1 MEKIMNPEGLKFGGF
16 KFSMARTQ
24 IGSGSPLTIGP
35 DTQLPD
41 STALNIYIRGD
52 WFVPNSTFYYGEFF
66 RFINFEFETNVLQ
79 VNTAGGKEVTTFPY
93 KKELND
99 DSFLLELSVFPVRA
113 SWTIEANLILTI
125 QKKST
130 GEIFKPRYEFKLGP
144 LHKDILGFGVNERLS
159 RTIDIVLNTTAP
171 YPSDQFQLPPNPE
184 SMRYFE
190 IQNEIAQQTADLY
203 MSMKEALI
211 SSQNQ
216 NPDPGGT
223 GELGLIPDTASQ
235 PWYIDQSLYEQA
247 MASGGLTAGI
257 VSIFIDS
264 MRQYYQTVSKIFG
277 SFWEVQEL
285 HKEFLEM
292 YKIHHMTK
300 NVNNYQWWEIKWVQI
315 RIQIMIIESL
325 PGFEKPIIPPP
336 IELIDTI

>member
-1 MEKIMNPEGLKFGGF
+1 M
-16 KFSMARTQ
+16 
-24 IGSGSPLTIGP
+24 
-35 DTQLPD
+35 
-41 STALNIYIRGD
+41 
-52 WFVPNSTFYYGEFF
+52 
-66 RFINFEFETNVLQ
+66 Q
-79 VNTAGGKEVTTFPY
+79 VYTAGGGDVTTFPY

-99 DSFLLELSVFPVRA
+99 DSFLLELTVFPVEA
-113 SWTIEANLILTI
+113 SWTIEANLLLTI

-144 LHKDILGFGVNERLS
+144 LHKDILGFGVNKQLS

-171 YPSDQFQLPPNPE
+171 YPSDQFKLPPNPE

-190 IQNEIAQQTADLY
+190 IGNEINQQTADLY
-203 MSMKEALI
+203 VSMKEALTM
-211 SSQNQ
+211 SQNQ
-216 NPDPGGT
+216 NPDPEGT
-223 GELGLIPDTASQ
+223 GELGPISNAASQ

-264 MRQYYQTVSKIFG
+264 MRQYYQTVSQILG

-285 HKEFLEM
+285 RKEFLEM
-292 YKIHHMTK
+292 YKMLHMTK
-300 NVNNYQWWEIKWVQI
+300 NVNNYQWWEIKWVQV

-336 IELIDTI
+336 IEFIDTI